1 MNKDKI
7 LEKYASE
14 RTKCVVYTRVMGYH
28 RPVESFNLGKKGEHK
43 ERVKFC
49 EKCQLLVSFILL
61 CVAILLFASLRWVM
75 GKFHLQTYRAQLCD
89 FAKFVLKA

>member
-49 EKCQLLVSFILL
+49 EKC
-61 CVAILLFASLRWVM
+61 
-75 GKFHLQTYRAQLCD
+75 
-89 FAKFVLKA
+89 